1 MTMNVRRFHALA
13 ATTGA
18 AGVLMTGSL
27 AAAETGAGTRSQS
40 AGRPASATPAPMLAA
55 ATPVLI
61 AGSYRGRRPRNIGIS
76 GDGGNIVTGLRWTR
90 WTATRGTGKGTS
102 NIQGCVPD
110 CASGSETPVTT
121 WITLRD
127 PRHGYFTKLIER
139 RDGHTETF
147 TYTPGHLPDNWPG
160 DAS

>member
-1 MTMNVRRFHALA
+1 MRRFHALA
-13 ATTGA
+13 ATAGA

-27 AAAETGAGTRSQS
+27 AAADTWVGTRNQS
-40 AGRPASATPAPMLAA
+40 AGRRPSATPAAELAA
-55 ATPVLI
+55 GTPVFI
-61 AGSYRGRRPRNIGIS
+61 AGSYRGRRPRVIGIS
-76 GDGGNIVTGLRWTR
+76 GDAGNIVTGLHWSRWTVTR
-90 WTATRGTGKGTS
+90 ATGEGAS
-102 NIQGCVPD
+102 NVQGCVPD

-147 TYTPGHLPDNWPG
+147 TYTPGHFPDNWPG